1 MTVSEDISFS
11 LLPSSGYR
19 KLMVFRKIIFSKS
32 QFVYYF
38 QRLTR
43 AKYISMFLLKILNIK
58 YKYCKQNNLSSMSNR
73 NSLSLPASS
82 YIIKKQFICRFKL
95 FSNYFTIW
103 DYRQYKYSTKLEK
116 CRFKLNIFVTDKVV
130 YLCIHMNLI
139 KCGKIDST
147 WHQKN

>member
-43 AKYISMFLLKILNIK
+43 AKYISTFLLKILNIK

-95 FSNYFTIW
+95 FSNN
-103 DYRQYKYSTKLEK
+103 YSFILQFEIIDNT
-116 CRFKLNIFVTDKVV
+116 NI
-130 YLCIHMNLI
+130 LQNL
-139 KCGKIDST
+139 
-147 WHQKN
+147 KNVDLSLTYSLQIR